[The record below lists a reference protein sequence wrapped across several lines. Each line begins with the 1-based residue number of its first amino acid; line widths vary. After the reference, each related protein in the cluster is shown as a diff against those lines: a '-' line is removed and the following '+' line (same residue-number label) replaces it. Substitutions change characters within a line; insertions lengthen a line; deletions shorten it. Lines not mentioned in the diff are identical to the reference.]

1 MDFRKKAIELYEK
14 GTNIEEIR
22 NQTRIPIITEESIKK
37 WIEED
42 NLYKEARE
50 KTKKIT
56 KLIRTNNNY
65 KKQIKYTYSPQE
77 KEKLWNLIVK
87 NLDEILE
94 IDPQNEIAI
103 GEKIKS
109 YINLQQFGDA
119 KLLAEGLL
127 EKNPE
132 NIIALNYLAR
142 IERNNGNLECEKEY
156 LEKIIELSSE
166 EEQQKATMRLS
177 AINRILSEKA
187 ELDKK
192 QIKNTMQSRDEKQ
205 KEYADKKAD
214 ENIVFTKE
222 EQEDYINQKY
232 KEFIEGKV
240 QKTQIAEM
248 IEELK
253 KYPDETRSMLFL
265 VDLYSKIT
273 GKYESSIE
281 KLEQYKMKNKLS
293 ADEIETV
300 NEEIKGYRNILSFE
314 ERQEQI
320 ENEERKEKQKQI
332 KEQREYSKFILG
344 KIKKGK
350 IKKEELPEIVERLES
365 YPDKARSIF
374 LITKIYEIIEG
385 RNSALKMLAKYTKVK
400 DLSDYER
407 RKISEMEEVISEKI
421 KHESS
426 TTERIKRIYLK
437 KQQAEERKEKRYERK
452 IQKETVINYVEEG
465 KTIEQIKKLLQS
477 NGTIMT
483 ITSIRNIMNKCA
495 KYNEK
500 IQERIGQSRK
510 TVSDL
515 LEAGYEPNQ
524 VYKMVGHEIS
534 LKEIKQMT
542 KEKEDI
548 ELSH

>member
-177 AINRILSEKA
+177 AINRILS
-187 ELDKK
+187 
-192 QIKNTMQSRDEKQ
+192 
-205 KEYADKKAD
+205 
-214 ENIVFTKE
+214 
-222 EQEDYINQKY
+222 
-232 KEFIEGKV
+232 
-240 QKTQIAEM
+240 
-248 IEELK
+248 
-253 KYPDETRSMLFL
+253 
-265 VDLYSKIT
+265 
-273 GKYESSIE
+273 
-281 KLEQYKMKNKLS
+281 
-293 ADEIETV
+293 
-300 NEEIKGYRNILSFE
+300 
-314 ERQEQI
+314 
-320 ENEERKEKQKQI
+320 
-332 KEQREYSKFILG
+332 
-344 KIKKGK
+344 
-350 IKKEELPEIVERLES
+350 
-365 YPDKARSIF
+365 
-374 LITKIYEIIEG
+374 
-385 RNSALKMLAKYTKVK
+385 
-400 DLSDYER
+400 
-407 RKISEMEEVISEKI
+407 
-421 KHESS
+421 
-426 TTERIKRIYLK
+426 
-437 KQQAEERKEKRYERK
+437 
-452 IQKETVINYVEEG
+452 
-465 KTIEQIKKLLQS
+465 
-477 NGTIMT
+477 
-483 ITSIRNIMNKCA
+483 
-495 KYNEK
+495 
-500 IQERIGQSRK
+500 
-510 TVSDL
+510 
-515 LEAGYEPNQ
+515 
-524 VYKMVGHEIS
+524 
-534 LKEIKQMT
+534 
-542 KEKEDI
+542 
-548 ELSH
+548 

>member
-1 MDFRKKAIELYEK
+1 
-14 GTNIEEIR
+14 
-22 NQTRIPIITEESIKK
+22 
-37 WIEED
+37 
-42 NLYKEARE
+42 
-50 KTKKIT
+50 
-56 KLIRTNNNY
+56 
-65 KKQIKYTYSPQE
+65 
-77 KEKLWNLIVK
+77 
-87 NLDEILE
+87 
-94 IDPQNEIAI
+94 
-103 GEKIKS
+103 
-109 YINLQQFGDA
+109 
-119 KLLAEGLL
+119 
-127 EKNPE
+127 
-132 NIIALNYLAR
+132 
-142 IERNNGNLECEKEY
+142 
-156 LEKIIELSSE
+156 
-166 EEQQKATMRLS
+166 
-177 AINRILSEKA
+177 
-187 ELDKK
+187 
-192 QIKNTMQSRDEKQ
+192 MQSRDEKQ